1 MNNYKNR
8 PLMLAIA
15 ALLNAPQSESAEI
28 AQPVLPEVKVKAAA
42 DKEPR
47 YKADTSSSGLK
58 FETAIRDIP
67 QSISVVNEELI
78 ESQNAFNL
86 RDALRNVS
94 GLSIAAGEGGRT
106 GDSITLRGFAA
117 NSDTFLD
124 GVKENGQYFRDTFFI
139 DRAEVLKGASSI
151 LFGRGSTGGVI
162 NTIAKK
168 PVIGKAFATADVT
181 YGSYDFIRTTLD
193 AGTKLN
199 DDVAVRLDALYQNAD
214 SFRDYNFTN
223 RWGIAP
229 SMKINVTPDTDVT
242 LMLLQQ
248 EEDSVYDQGVPMY
261 RGKPAAVP
269 VERFYGFVDDNLQNF
284 DTTVATAILKH
295 RFSSEFSVRNTF
307 RYGGYNRKYRTFL
320 YGELMD
326 TGLTSTVAR
335 TQSLR
340 ESPQHDYYNQTDFI
354 LQKPLFGFNNM
365 LLFGTEIGWEDY
377 AFRSKDSTNVPAIS
391 VFNPASA
398 RTVGLGRANDF
409 SGKLATDRYTSTQT
423 VAGYVL
429 DQFDITPQW
438 KLLAGTRYDVFEA
451 KQDDKLNNVNDL
463 DNAVQQF
470 SPRAGLSWQPTDW
483 QSHYFSWGT
492 SFNPSAEAFN
502 LSTATA
508 NLDPEHNQNLEI
520 GTKLD
525 FLDGRLNVTGALFR
539 LEKTNART
547 TDPLDPN
554 LNVLTGEQRTDGF
567 ELGLAGEAL
576 PGWNISASYAF
587 LNADIVKSNTFQVGT
602 VSGKSI
608 SLDGKT
614 PVNVPRNSGVVWTS
628 YNITPEW
635 EVGGG
640 VFLAS
645 SRYADSVNEV
655 TLPGY
660 ARIDATIAYHHKY
673 FDIQANAFN
682 LLDKI
687 YYESG
692 QARTALPGVP
702 LSGQLTLRVKY

>member
-15 ALLNAPQSESAEI
+15 ALLNTSQTESAEI

-139 DRAEVLKGASSI
+139 DRVEVLKGASSV

-242 LMLLQQ
+242 LCCC
-248 EEDSVYDQGVPMY
+248 
-261 RGKPAAVP
+261 
-269 VERFYGFVDDNLQNF
+269 
-284 DTTVATAILKH
+284 T
-295 RFSSEFSVRNTF
+295 
-307 RYGGYNRKYRTFL
+307 RK
-320 YGELMD
+320 
-326 TGLTSTVAR
+326 
-335 TQSLR
+335 
-340 ESPQHDYYNQTDFI
+340 
-354 LQKPLFGFNNM
+354 
-365 LLFGTEIGWEDY
+365 
-377 AFRSKDSTNVPAIS
+377 
-391 VFNPASA
+391 
-398 RTVGLGRANDF
+398 RTV
-409 SGKLATDRYTSTQT
+409 STIRVYRCT
-423 VAGYVL
+423 VVNRRMCL
-429 DQFDITPQW
+429 W
-438 KLLAGTRYDVFEA
+438 K
-451 KQDDKLNNVNDL
+451 
-463 DNAVQQF
+463 
-470 SPRAGLSWQPTDW
+470 
-483 QSHYFSWGT
+483 
-492 SFNPSAEAFN
+492 
-502 LSTATA
+502 
-508 NLDPEHNQNLEI
+508 
-520 GTKLD
+520 
-525 FLDGRLNVTGALFR
+525 
-539 LEKTNART
+539 
-547 TDPLDPN
+547 
-554 LNVLTGEQRTDGF
+554 GF
-567 ELGLAGEAL
+567 
-576 PGWNISASYAF
+576 
-587 LNADIVKSNTFQVGT
+587 
-602 VSGKSI
+602 
-608 SLDGKT
+608 
-614 PVNVPRNSGVVWTS
+614 
-628 YNITPEW
+628 
-635 EVGGG
+635 
-640 VFLAS
+640 
-645 SRYADSVNEV
+645 
-655 TLPGY
+655 
-660 ARIDATIAYHHKY
+660 
-673 FDIQANAFN
+673 
-682 LLDKI
+682 
-687 YYESG
+687 
-692 QARTALPGVP
+692 TALLMTICKILIRPW
-702 LSGQLTLRVKY
+702 